1 MKTIPIREIKAPQN
15 ESKASESFSIRN
27 VQNMLSGEDMVQGLH
42 RHDFFYILTL
52 KKGKGSHSIDF
63 NNYNVVDHSIF
74 FMRPGQVH
82 ELALNR
88 ESTGYLM
95 EFRRDFYN
103 LNDTVASQFL
113 RKASSINLCN
123 PDTKSFKKLFALLA
137 LIFSEYGDKKEG
149 YQEVIK
155 ANLNI
160 FFIELV
166 RNRQPRN
173 AVTASVNKYT
183 QEKLDKFTELLDA
196 HISSHKEVSQYADML
211 NLSTFQLNAITKT
224 TLGKTSSQLIN
235 DYIILEAKRYLLAT
249 SNQVNQIAY
258 HLGYEDVS
266 YFIRFFKK
274 QTSYTPEAFRH
285 NSG

>member
-27 VQNMLSGEDMVQGLH
+27 VQNMLSGKDMVQGLH

-63 NNYNVVDHSIF
+63 NTYNVVDHSIF
-74 FMRPGQVH
+74 IMRPGQVH

-123 PDTKSFKKLFALLA
+123 PDTKSFNKLFALLA

>member
-27 VQNMLSGEDMVQGLH
+27 VQNMLSGKDMVQGLH

-63 NNYNVVDHSIF
+63 NTYNVVDHSIF
-74 FMRPGQVH
+74 IMRPGQVH

-113 RKASSINLCN
+113 MKASGINLCN
-123 PDTKSFKKLFALLA
+123 PDTKSFNKLFALLA

>member
-63 NNYNVVDHSIF
+63 NTYNVVDHSIF
-74 FMRPGQVH
+74 IMRPGQVH

-123 PDTKSFKKLFALLA
+123 PDTKSFNKLFALLA

>member
-27 VQNMLSGEDMVQGLH
+27 VQNMLSGKDMVQGLH

-63 NNYNVVDHSIF
+63 NTYNVVDHSIF
-74 FMRPGQVH
+74 IMRPGQVH

-113 RKASSINLCN
+113 MKASGINLCN

>member
-63 NNYNVVDHSIF
+63 NTYNVVDHSIF
-74 FMRPGQVH
+74 IMRPGQVH

-113 RKASSINLCN
+113 MKASGINLCN

>member
-27 VQNMLSGEDMVQGLH
+27 VQNMLSGKDMVQGLH

-63 NNYNVVDHSIF
+63 NTYNVVDHSIF
-74 FMRPGQVH
+74 IMRPGQVH

-113 RKASSINLCN
+113 MKASGINLCN

-173 AVTASVNKYT
+173 AVTAGVNKYT

>member
-27 VQNMLSGEDMVQGLH
+27 VQNMLSGKDMVQGLH

-63 NNYNVVDHSIF
+63 NTYNVVDHSIF
-74 FMRPGQVH
+74 IMRPGQVH

-113 RKASSINLCN
+113 MKASGINLCN
-123 PDTKSFKKLFALLA
+123 PDTKSFNKLFALLA

-173 AVTASVNKYT
+173 AVTPSVNKYT